1 MNEINMNLELDMLAD
16 QINKKMEDQKI
27 LERES
32 KIARA
37 AAAADILLD
46 LKNRAEHERRM
57 IEAYAHD
64 LEVDYLTSEE
74 KKRSARQ
81 LLERQEKVELM
92 DAICNFIVERGI

>member
-1 MNEINMNLELDMLAD
+1 MEEKNLSAELDRMAGE
-16 QINKKMEDQKI
+16 IEKAMENAKI
-27 LERES
+27 LERETKVAKAS
-32 KIARA
+32 
-37 AAAADILLD
+37 AAADILLD
-46 LKNRAEHERRM
+46 MRNRAEHERLM

-81 LLERQEKVELM
+81 LLERQEKVELL

>member
-1 MNEINMNLELDMLAD
+1 MEEKNMSAELDRMAGE
-16 QINKKMEDQKI
+16 IEKAMENAKI
-27 LERES
+27 LERETKVAKAS
-32 KIARA
+32 
-37 AAAADILLD
+37 AAADILLD
-46 LKNRAEHERRM
+46 MRNRVEHERRM

-81 LLERQEKVELM
+81 LLERQEKVELL